1 MATFDN
7 FMKLDIRVGT
17 ITVHKYLKRQKNQHI
32 SFKLISAKR
41 LG

>member
-1 MATFDN
+1 METFDD

-17 ITVHKYLKRQKNQHI
+17 ITDAQIFEKGKNQHI